1 LFAQLV
7 IDRSPECTYLVHIP
21 SGLQLRQPWNA
32 PLVRSNLHI
41 TERQRERLRQLGEDT
56 GLCQAEL
63 IRRAIDEYLSRQL
76 AHDGVM
82 TEARRD

>member
-1 LFAQLV
+1 L
-7 IDRSPECTYLVHIP
+7 I
-21 SGLQLRQPWNA
+21 
-32 PLVRSNLHI
+32 RSNLHI
-41 TERQRERLRQLGEDT
+41 TERQQERLRQLGEDT

-76 AHDGVM
+76 ANDGVR